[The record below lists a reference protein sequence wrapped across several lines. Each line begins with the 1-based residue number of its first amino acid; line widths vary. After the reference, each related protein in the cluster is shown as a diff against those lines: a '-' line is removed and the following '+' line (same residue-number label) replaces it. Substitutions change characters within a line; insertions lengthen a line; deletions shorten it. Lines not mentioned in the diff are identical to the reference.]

1 MGKIFY
7 QVLRPISNI
16 IIDIVYK
23 PKIYNKQ
30 LIPKKDAIIFAGNHL
45 TDMDQ
50 IVVIRATKRT
60 IRFLTKKELYH
71 GLLGL
76 VLKLYD
82 TIPVDRNNK
91 DNNRAMEISEKAL
104 QNGDAINIFPEG
116 TKNKTNDILL
126 PFKYGA
132 VSLAKKTRML
142 YSTFWH

>member
-30 LIPKKDAIIFAGNHL
+30 LMPKKDAIIFAGNHL

-60 IRFLTKKELYH
+60 VRFLTKKELYH
-71 GLLGL
+71 GLLGF

-91 DNNRAMEISEKAL
+91 DNNSAMEISEKAL
-104 QNGDAINIFPEG
+104 QKGDAINIFPEG

>member
-23 PKIYNKQ
+23 PKIYNRQ

-60 IRFLTKKELYH
+60 VRFLTKKELYH

-132 VSLAKKTRML
+132 VSLAKKMRML

>member
-23 PKIYNKQ
+23 PKIYNRQ

>member
-23 PKIYNKQ
+23 PKIYNRQ

-60 IRFLTKKELYH
+60 VRFLTKKELYH

>member
-60 IRFLTKKELYH
+60 VRFLTKKELYH